1 MIQITSLVDAI
12 SQLEISGV
20 RVRDMDQIPYT
31 INSRDCPMLLPEPLN
46 FIQSIELTT
55 DSFGTPDIAK
65 MTIKYQLNY
74 TFCFC
79 PAGLDRGKELE
90 QYGNMVKKVFA
101 ILDVFILNQNM
112 TSGTDFD
119 EAVDVAPVGITEFG
133 PVSAPDGGQ
142 FLGCKFQFMVTEFI
156 N

>member
-1 MIQITSLVDAI
+1 MIQITDLVDKI

-31 INSRDCPMLLPEPLN
+31 INSRDCPIMLPEPLN
-46 FIQSIELTT
+46 FIQSIELII

-79 PAGLDRGKELE
+79 PVGEGRELAE
-90 QYGNMVKKVFA
+90 YGNMVKKVFA
-101 ILDVFILNQNM
+101 ILDVFIRYQNM
-112 TSGTDFD
+112 SSNTDFD
-119 EAVDVAPVGITEFG
+119 EVVDVAPVGVTEFG
-133 PVSAPDGGQ
+133 PVSSPDGGQ